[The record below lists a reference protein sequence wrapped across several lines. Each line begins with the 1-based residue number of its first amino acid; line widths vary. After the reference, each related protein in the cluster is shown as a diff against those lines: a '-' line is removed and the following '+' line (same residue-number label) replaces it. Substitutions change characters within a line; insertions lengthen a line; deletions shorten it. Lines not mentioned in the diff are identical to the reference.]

1 MFYIEWRSNLIIS
14 AESDKRE
21 PDKFTHKP
29 HERYTLFPF
38 FALLNR
44 REPLT
49 PDSFTG
55 DRGRPGLVKLEN
67 RFSVCLGSCLSLS
80 FQKKGGGSG

>member
-14 AESDKRE
+14 AESNKRE

-44 REPLT
+44 KEPFT
-49 PDSFTG
+49 PV
-55 DRGRPGLVKLEN
+55 P
-67 RFSVCLGSCLSLS
+67 
-80 FQKKGGGSG
+80 